1 MLNLYQLYEQFM
13 QLENAYKNA
22 ETREEQVKHYERY
35 REWRNRIAELG
46 STYVYVID
54 RFCTSKKA
62 GNDFLDVDGDESC
75 APEEL
80 AAVFHELGITQ
91 FTFSST
97 WSGALVEANRFTK
110 CGFHLIGMTEV
121 NTRYKDY
128 NGNVKKAPALVF
140 SKD

>member
-62 GNDFLDVDGDESC
+62 GNDLWIY
-75 APEEL
+75 
-80 AAVFHELGITQ
+80 HY
-91 FTFSST
+91 
-97 WSGALVEANRFTK
+97 RF
-110 CGFHLIGMTEV
+110 
-121 NTRYKDY
+121 
-128 NGNVKKAPALVF
+128 
-140 SKD
+140 